1 MNKYHNNGILDTLCL
16 KNPIF
21 AQNAGC
27 SIAVLGKIEREESPG
42 NAGHL
47 AF

>member
-1 MNKYHNNGILDTLCL
+1 MNKYHNNDILDTLCL
-16 KNPIF
+16 KNLIF

-27 SIAVLGKIEREESPG
+27 SIAVSGKTVREESPG